1 MSDIR
6 NLLKADRFSFMMM
19 TAANKE
25 RKQIIFKEVIVSA
38 LKSLLE
44 IK

>member
-1 MSDIR
+1 
-6 NLLKADRFSFMMM
+6 MML

-25 RKQIIFKEVIVSA
+25 KKQIIFKEVIVSA
-38 LKSLLE
+38 MKSLIQ